1 MAGIFKAYDIR
12 GIYPGQLNEELARRI
27 GNAFARFI
35 GGRRLVVG
43 RDMRLSSDKLA
54 DAAMEGM
61 TDAGADCTDVGV
73 IETPM
78 SYFAI
83 GHYGF
88 DGGVMTTASH
98 NPAKYNGFKLSRE
111 RAIPLSE
118 ETGIAE
124 IEKMVNEKE
133 YRKAQK
139 KGSIA
144 RKDIFPD
151 YKKHVLSFA
160 QGWKPLKVV
169 IDAGN
174 GMGGKVVPF
183 IFSDSPIRIIP
194 LFFELDGSFP
204 NHEANPLKPQNMV
217 DLQNKVRE
225 VRPDFGVAFDGDGD
239 RVIFVDEN
247 GEIIGP
253 DLLTA
258 LIAKEVLAKDK
269 GASILYDLRSSR
281 VVPETIAAAG
291 GKPVRERVGHA
302 FMKATLRKTGA
313 VFGGELSGHYYFRD
327 NFCADSGVIAF
338 IKILNLLSRTDEKL
352 SMLLAPLKKYHQSGE
367 INFQVEDKDAKI
379 EEIAEVFSDG
389 KIDYLDGISVQYE
402 DWWFNVRKSNTE
414 PVLRLNAEADT
425 PELLGRGKKR
435 IMELLGEPMEK

>member
-12 GIYPGQLNEELARRI
+12 GTYPDQLNEETARRI
-27 GNAFARFI
+27 GNAFAQFI
-35 GGRRLVVG
+35 GGKRYVVG
-43 RDMRLSSDKLA
+43 RDMRLSSDKVARALI
-54 DAAMEGM
+54 DGM

-83 GHYGF
+83 GYYGF

-111 RAIPLSE
+111 KAIPLSE

-124 IEKMVNEKE
+124 IEKMVNENR
-133 YRKAQK
+133 YYKADK
-139 KGSIA
+139 KGSIVA
-144 RKDIFPD
+144 KDVFPD
-151 YKKHVLSFA
+151 YRKHVLAFA
-160 QGWKPLKVV
+160 EEVKPLTVV

-174 GMGGKVVPF
+174 GMGGKVLPF
-183 IFSDSPIRIIP
+183 IFTETPIKIVP
-194 LFFELDGSFP
+194 LYFELDGSFP

-217 DLQNKVRE
+217 DLQKKVAEARC
-225 VRPDFGVAFDGDGD
+225 DFGVAFDGDAD

-247 GEIIGP
+247 ARTIGP

-258 LIAKEVLAKDK
+258 LIAKEVLAKEK

-281 VVPETIAAAG
+281 IVPETIEAAG

-302 FMKATLRKTGA
+302 FMKATLRETGA

-327 NFCADSGVIAF
+327 NYCADSGVIAF
-338 IKILNLLSRTDEKL
+338 IKILNLLSSTGEKL
-352 SMLLAPLKKYHQSGE
+352 SSLLEPLKKYHQSGE
-367 INFQVEDKDAKI
+367 INFEVEDKDAKI
-379 EEIAEVFSDG
+379 EEIARDFSDG
-389 KIDYLDGISVQYE
+389 EIDYLDGITVQYK

-425 PELLGRGKKR
+425 ADLLEKGKGRLMKLLGA
-435 IMELLGEPMEK
+435 PMEK